1 MYCSAIF
8 AVYFLTP
15 SRRTADGIR
24 SDGGRNPIGRR
35 TESDRTA
42 DGNRSDGGRNPSGGA
57 AVSAAPTEQTE
68 RVFPQNTRNTQN
80 RLAEMCRPQIG
91 TDAHRLGR
99 YDIPVIP
106 TPTTEQTTNTG
117 SANRRR
123 LRHSCRSHSN
133 MTYSSSRQLAMP
145 TKNISHRLHRTH
157 RKAGCGDSSGGIP
170 ADAASKTSP
179 TERAELT
186 ERQGAKLLTEPT
198 LAAAEAGDLRY

>member
-1 MYCSAIF
+1 MGAAI
-8 AVYFLTP
+8 
-15 SRRTADGIR
+15 
-24 SDGGRNPIGRR
+24 
-35 TESDRTA
+35 
-42 DGNRSDGGRNPSGGA
+42 GGA
-57 AVSAAPTEQTE
+57 AVSAAPTEQAE

-99 YDIPVIP
+99 YGIPVIP
-106 TPTTEQTTNTG
+106 TPPTEQTTNTG

-145 TKNISHRLHRTH
+145 TKNISHRTRRAH

-170 ADAASKTSP
+170 ADAASKNIPHRTR
-179 TERAELT
+179 RAHRKAGCET
-186 ERQGAKLLTEPT
+186 AHRTHSCCGGGRRPPLLTKRTQSFCEF
-198 LAAAEAGDLRY
+198 